1 MPCFS
6 KKANLV
12 KDLESVVKSCS
23 IKAYLHIYFDAED
36 SFKDELD
43 HYMLVK

>member
-1 MPCFS
+1 MLLKKS
-6 KKANLV
+6 KFGKRL
-12 KDLESVVKSCS
+12 KSVVKSCS
-23 IKAYLHIYFDAED
+23 KKAYLHIYFDAED